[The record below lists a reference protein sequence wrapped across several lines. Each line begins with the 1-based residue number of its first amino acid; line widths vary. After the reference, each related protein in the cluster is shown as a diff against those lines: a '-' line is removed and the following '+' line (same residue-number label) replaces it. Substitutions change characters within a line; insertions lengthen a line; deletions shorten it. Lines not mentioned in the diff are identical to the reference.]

1 MYVKM
6 KDGSQLD
13 SSIFT
18 YDNTTNILTMLSQK
32 YVGSQTSYIVEF
44 FFVFKNVA
52 PVYMLTEYDHTENVT
67 VNFTIVVC
75 ISTIP
80 DVIYIMPNDQLLKC
94 GYNSK

>member
-1 MYVKM
+1 
-6 KDGSQLD
+6 
-13 SSIFT
+13 
-18 YDNTTNILTMLSQK
+18 
-32 YVGSQTSYIVEF
+32 VGSQTSYIVEF

-80 DVIYIMPNDQLLKC
+80 DVIYIMPND
-94 GYNSK
+94 